1 MIEDKPIKSLFST
14 QKNPNNVGVFDEFDE
29 SWIA

>member
-1 MIEDKPIKSLFST
+1 MIEDKPIKSPLLDT
-14 QKNPNNVGVFDEFDE
+14 KNPNNVGVFDEFDE